1 MFYGFIHTVPQPGP
15 FACQAQAMHVLIL
28 DESRTARA
36 AVPSP
41 THITPTLKG
50 AMTQPNLPVNI
61 GRQSHAHERCPM
73 KKLERHTQHR
83 GCDPQSMCRVDRG
96 ACRRGAAQ
104 LAGLLSSRCWLG
116 RPLRQVDDGGTRLL
130 LPQGIDAHSDLGNW
144 ARVARAM
151 AVGRGVYPSELPL

>member
-96 ACRRGAAQ
+96 ACRRGAAHPT
-104 LAGLLSSRCWLG
+104 GLHLVTLLGIAAPTTRGMTGLGGCCYLKGLTHTQTWGTGPWL
-116 RPLRQVDDGGTRLL
+116 PVQ
-130 LPQGIDAHSDLGNW
+130 
-144 ARVARAM
+144 
-151 AVGRGVYPSELPL
+151 